1 MEHAT
6 HVWAA
11 HLAQRAGRIND
22 PVKRLRFLRRAAG
35 SRPKAARAA
44 DVGRRAGRIWIA
56 PLLAVLLL
64 SSAGTVSVA
73 VPPVPAPLAGAQ
85 PPRTAAPPAPAWLVE
100 QHSGWELFS
109 SGLRIETALA
119 VRTQP
124 RLYRPLAQSPVPGAS
139 VGFRTEPAGMVFHSS
154 EGPLASFEPQ
164 QTGLLRR
171 QGVDLLAYARK
182 HRLYHYVVD
191 RFGRVHRLVEDS
203 DVADHAG
210 QSVWAD
216 ADAVYLNLNASFL
229 GLAFEART
237 GPGAEA
243 ALTSAQIHSGK
254 LLSEM
259 LRHKYGIPA
268 ENCVTHAQVSVNP
281 LNFHIGYHSD
291 WARELP
297 FSDLGLPDNY
307 LQPPP
312 SVCLFGFAYDRAF
325 FEAAG
330 TSLRAALLRAEE
342 EVRHAAAARSL
353 NPARWRAELNRR
365 YRQAFSQVNT
375 ERAVLEKLAAR
386 EERHP

>member
-1 MEHAT
+1 M
-6 HVWAA
+6 
-11 HLAQRAGRIND
+11 
-22 PVKRLRFLRRAAG
+22 KRLRFLRRATDG
-35 SRPKAARAA
+35 GPEKPPVVRVRQRT
-44 DVGRRAGRIWIA
+44 GRVSLA
-56 PLLAVLLL
+56 PVLAVLLL
-64 SSAGTVSVA
+64 PAAGTVSVT
-73 VPPVPAPLAGAQ
+73 VPPAPAPLAVAQ
-85 PPRTAAPPAPAWLVE
+85 PPRTGAPPAPAWLVE

-109 SGLRIETALA
+109 NGLRIETALA

-124 RLYRPLAQSPVPGAS
+124 RLYRPLARNTVPGPS

-154 EGPLASFEPQ
+154 EGPLASFEPR

-216 ADAVYLNLNASFL
+216 ADALYLNLNASFL
-229 GLAFEART
+229 GVAFEART

-243 ALTSAQIHSGK
+243 VLTSAQIHSGK
-254 LLSEM
+254 LLTEM
-259 LRHKYGIPA
+259 LRHKYGIPE

-281 LNFHIGYHSD
+281 LNFRIGYHSD

-297 FSDLGLPDNY
+297 FSELGLPDNY

-330 TSLRAALLRAEE
+330 TSLRAALLRAED
-342 EVRHAAAARSL
+342 EVRLAAAARTISL
-353 NPARWRAELNRR
+353 ARWRAELHGR
-365 YRQAFSQVNT
+365 YRQAHSQVKT
-375 ERAVLEKLAAR
+375 ERAALEKLAAR
-386 EERHP
+386 EELQP